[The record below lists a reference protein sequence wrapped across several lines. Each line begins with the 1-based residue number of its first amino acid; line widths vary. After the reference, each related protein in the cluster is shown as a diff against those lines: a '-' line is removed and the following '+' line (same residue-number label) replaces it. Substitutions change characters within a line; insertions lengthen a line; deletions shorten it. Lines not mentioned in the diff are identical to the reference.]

1 MEDCANLILSRRR
14 WWHNRLV
21 SRSLSCP
28 AWTVSQTGEHHH
40 GKTWFF
46 TGQEGPLLTCCLA
59 LPLNRCQSVRQLAA
73 VELRKRISQKS
84 GELWI
89 NVSQSERDQIKQNLP
104 EVIIAEPS
112 KLVRHSGARVI
123 AAIAYIELPLQQW
136 PELLPL
142 ISRCCT
148 SPQTHERE
156 LGIFVLF
163 TVLESIV
170 DGFSEHVQELY
181 QLFDRLLQDPESS
194 DVRVTTVRSLGVLAQ
209 YISSED
215 KREVQLFQQLLPSM
229 IAIVQDRLDANDET
243 SARQLFDVFETLLI
257 LEAPILS
264 KHIPNLVQFFMQCGA
279 NRNYDDELRIMA
291 LNALLWTV
299 K

>member
-1 MEDCANLILSRRR
+1 MALFCICIILSNGSHR
-14 WWHNRLV
+14 
-21 SRSLSCP
+21 
-28 AWTVSQTGEHHH
+28 
-40 GKTWFF
+40 
-46 TGQEGPLLTCCLA
+46 
-59 LPLNRCQSVRQLAA
+59 
-73 VELRKRISQKS
+73 
-84 GELWI
+84 
-89 NVSQSERDQIKQNLP
+89 
-104 EVIIAEPS
+104 
-112 KLVRHSGARVI
+112 RHSVTRVI
-123 AAIAYIELPLQQW
+123 AAIASIELPLQQW

-142 ISRCCT
+142 ISQCCT
-148 SPQTHERE
+148 SDQVHVRE
-156 LGIFVLF
+156 LGSFVLF

-181 QLFDRLLQDPESS
+181 NLFSRLLQDPESS

-215 KREVQLFQQLLPSM
+215 KREVQLFQQLLPGM
-229 IAIVQDRLDANDET
+229 IAIVKDRLDSDDEG

-264 KHIPNLVQFFMQCGA
+264 KHIPQLVEFFLQCGA
-279 NRNYDDELRIMA
+279 NQGYDHELRIMA